1 MAPPLNGAPAPLL
14 EPEVWTEWLAE
25 ELLGLQSIIVMLVA
39 ALAGTEAIISMV
51 ICDKI
56 VAVLSI
62 LLRLS
67 LAMAVKISIIPAGKP
82 TGRINAANN
91 ISTRVKPPSGSRTAS
106 FP

>member
-62 LLRLS
+62 LLRVS
-67 LAMAVKISIIPAGKP
+67 LAMAVRISIITGAKP
-82 TGRINAANN
+82 RSRITTPNH
-91 ISTRVKPPSGSRTAS
+91 IFTRVKPPSGSRT
-106 FP
+106 

>member
-25 ELLGLQSIIVMLVA
+25 EVLGLQSIIVMLVA
-39 ALAGTEAIISMV
+39 ALAGTEAINSMV

-56 VAVLSI
+56 VAELSI

-67 LAMAVKISIIPAGKP
+67 LAVAVKISIIPTGKP
-82 TGRINAANN
+82 TSRINAANH
-91 ISTRVKPPSGSRTAS
+91 IFTSVKTRSGAPNS
-106 FP
+106 